1 MAGSRF
7 IRTVTYGGYDKSD
20 VIRRLDSLYEEIFG
34 LQNELRETKLLLDG
48 SKDGKEIKEALEGV
62 LAEERAKLTEAQ
74 KENESLS
81 MQLKT
86 AEESNKKSENE
97 IKKLTASL
105 EEANSKLKEANSK
118 LSAAKSNDDAAALSE
133 VFVEAKKSA
142 DMLEKA
148 AQEKAEQLKSSAAEA
163 AENSIAFANDEGSL
177 LINDAERK
185 AAEIIADAK
194 NAAGEMETAY
204 DNMRASLLSKM
215 VDLGK
220 QLNDFKDAI
229 MKFEEEGV
237 GNLYKCEE
245 LLGKTEETL
254 KEGGIPE
261 FKEHEKVAP
270 EYPERPAR
278 KADPDEAD
286 AQKRKHGL
294 DKLRQMAESM
304 TTSKGNAE
312 AAPEKE
318 AEAPAPEQAAEK
330 KAETPE
336 PAAEKK
342 AEKLDKDKGDDKK
355 KSGKLDLAAI
365 AKQAKALNNK

>member
-1 MAGSRF
+1 
-7 IRTVTYGGYDKSD
+7 
-20 VIRRLDSLYEEIFG
+20 
-34 LQNELRETKLLLDG
+34 
-48 SKDGKEIKEALEGV
+48 
-62 LAEERAKLTEAQ
+62 
-74 KENESLS
+74 
-81 MQLKT
+81 
-86 AEESNKKSENE
+86 
-97 IKKLTASL
+97 
-105 EEANSKLKEANSK
+105 
-118 LSAAKSNDDAAALSE
+118 
-133 VFVEAKKSA
+133 
-142 DMLEKA
+142 
-148 AQEKAEQLKSSAAEA
+148 
-163 AENSIAFANDEGSL
+163 
-177 LINDAERK
+177 
-185 AAEIIADAK
+185 
-194 NAAGEMETAY
+194 
-204 DNMRASLLSKM
+204 
-215 VDLGK
+215 
-220 QLNDFKDAI
+220 

-304 TTSKGNAE
+304 TTSKENAE
-312 AAPEKE
+312 A
-318 AEAPAPEQAAEK
+318 APEQAAEK

-336 PAAEKK
+336 PAAEKE
-342 AEKLDKDKGDDKK
+342 AEKSDKDKGDDKK